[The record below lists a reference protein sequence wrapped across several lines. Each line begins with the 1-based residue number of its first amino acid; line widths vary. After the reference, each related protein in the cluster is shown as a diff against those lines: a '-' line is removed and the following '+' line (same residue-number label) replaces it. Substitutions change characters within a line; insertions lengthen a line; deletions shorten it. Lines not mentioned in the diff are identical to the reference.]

1 MHLMGLPD
9 QVTSFPRVTDIRGKE
24 VIADLRVRTAGNLL
38 EDISISSR
46 QPLLGDW
53 LLERSLV
60 LLYAPSGLGKSW
72 LSLTIGVTVAAGG
85 TLHTWVAPEP
95 RKVLYVDGEMDVSDL
110 RERLRL
116 IAHTVSGNRDAALIN
131 LMLCA
136 RYDQAEG
143 TEFPNL
149 ADNRGKEHFL
159 RLAENSKL
167 RPDLIILDNVSTLAS
182 VTEENE
188 ASAWNPFLDLLQHL
202 KQLGIAVLVVHHANK
217 AGGYRGSSKIVVP
230 FDTVLKLS
238 PDSNAGGV
246 DGASFMIS
254 FEKTRRRVD
263 GAGSGIAA
271 KFVDGQ
277 WSFATA
283 RITELS
289 AARNA
294 KLSEIVDKVH
304 RGYYQTQSQIATD
317 LGVQRS
323 TISKLK
329 SRAIQAGLITEEE
342 WKAGLQRG
350 REQEL
355 AENDYDF

>member
-1 MHLMGLPD
+1 MHLINLPD
-9 QVTSFPRVTDIRGKE
+9 QVTPFPRVIDFWEKK

-46 QPLLGDW
+46 QSLLGDW
-53 LLERSLV
+53 LLERSLA
-60 LLYAPSGLGKSW
+60 LLYAPTGLGKSW

-116 IAHTVSGNRDAALIN
+116 ITQTVPGNRDAALMN

-159 RLAENSKL
+159 RLVEDPKL
-167 RPDLIILDNVSTLAS
+167 KPDLIILDNVSTLAS

-188 ASAWNPFLDLLQHL
+188 ASAWNPFLELLQDL
-202 KQLGIAVLVVHHANK
+202 KQLGIAVFVVHHANK

-238 PDSNAGGV
+238 PDPNAGSV
-246 DGASFMIS
+246 DGASFVIS

-277 WSFATA
+277 WTFATVRNA
-283 RITELS
+283 ELS
-289 AARNA
+289 AKRKAE
-294 KLSEIVDKVH
+294 LSEIVDKV
-304 RGYYQTQSQIATD
+304 RKGYYQSQSQIATD

-323 TISKLK
+323 TVSKLK

-342 WKAGLQRG
+342 WKAGLQLG
-350 REQEL
+350 REQEPT
-355 AENDYDF
+355 ECDYDF